1 MEYVENRQSA
11 YSSQQEEVRE
21 TIHATNKME
30 QVMVIKDEMDMKI
43 INKNE
48 TMKIVIIKDQKEV
61 MLTYKTELVSI
72 LRIIKLYVI
81 YMTSDR

>member
-1 MEYVENRQSA
+1 
-11 YSSQQEEVRE
+11 
-21 TIHATNKME
+21 
-30 QVMVIKDEMDMKI
+30 MVIKDEMDMKI

-48 TMKIVIIKDQKEV
+48 AMKIVIIKDQKEV